1 MEPTKAELKTLTTA
15 IKVASRYG
23 SEQQKEFNKKRVEK
37 LAEKLKQVEDTETR
51 KAIIEDIKNHNRKQ
65 SFGGVTTAIDDLVS
79 KYNVKI
85 AVPPSMEGAG
95 AGIEEARVA
104 VSKPLTPR
112 MPEYKPGLRGK
123 KPPPPPKETTAPP
136 KPTLSKPQSK
146 GVGKLDIPTQGKKM
160 SSEQFEQF
168 EKERQKAKDKGS
180 AEMDKPQE
188 IDEEE
193 KEAEKE
199 PEDVFNPDRFDVPPV
214 EAEVEEEQMAQEG
227 IATPPPPDKET
238 EKPITRK
245 VEEVKDDLIVDP
257 NINPPSKKMGKSLQ
271 DLSVEEIN
279 KDLDYFYKN
288 FKNRLKKLKRTKSK
302 NLKVLQ
308 RFYRRVLALLRV
320 EQPKEDKK
328 IGIVIK
334 GTDFIKNA
342 LKEII
347 SENTIDGL
355 SAEDLLINIEGKE
368 DTQTSDAGAYQFKK
382 GTTSGKM
389 FAEQEPIARLI
400 PTTDEKQVSKMNPT
414 RRLKVNRIPNTKTE
428 YRGLEKTAKKMVSRN
443 PFLTAN
449 QPTIKLKKI
458 Y

>member
-136 KPTLSKPQSK
+136 RPTLTKAQSK
-146 GVGKLDIPTQGKKM
+146 GI
-160 SSEQFEQF
+160 
-168 EKERQKAKDKGS
+168 EKPK
-180 AEMDKPQE
+180 E

-193 KEAEKE
+193 KEDLKPMMDEPEPKEPMMEEPEPKAKE
-199 PEDVFNPDRFDVPPV
+199 PEPKAKEPEAIPDVPVEPV
-214 EAEVEEEQMAQEG
+214 DE
-227 IATPPPPDKET
+227 IATPPPADKEP